1 MSTTVAV
8 LIYFM
13 PSIIAFF
20 RNRSNGMAI
29 VLTNLFFGWTV
40 IGWIIA
46 LVMAFRARPAGQ
58 VLRPPNGV

>member
-1 MSTTVAV
+1 MSTTVAF

-13 PSIIAFF
+13 PSIVGFF

-46 LVMAFRARPAGQ
+46 LIWAVSDDKRTIIIKRED
-58 VLRPPNGV
+58 